1 MGRGGGSIGT
11 EGDVSGNMRK
21 DISST
26 GKADEEERG

>member
-11 EGDVSGNMRK
+11 EDGVSGNMRK

-26 GKADEEERG
+26 EKVEKEGRG